1 MYCELKNEQYWVW
14 SSRKASL
21 DCMPQYKLN
30 TDNVEDALLDVCSIQ
45 RLTRQKNNYVAMLAR
60 NRAAYKLRVKG

>member
-14 SSRKASL
+14 SSRLSSL

-30 TDNVEDALLDVCSIQ
+30 ADNADDALLDVCAIK
-45 RLTRQKNNYVAMLAR
+45 LITRQK
-60 NRAAYKLRVKG
+60 KLR